1 MISSCLHV
9 RARRACLAIFV
20 LVLLATLPQ
29 LHAED
34 LVERPGSSET
44 TLAVETVA
52 PPTISAIDSGNTAWI
67 LASTALVLFMTIPG
81 LALFYGGLVKA
92 RNVLS
97 VLMHCL
103 VITAIVSII
112 WVLFGYSIAL
122 DDSIN
127 PAEGVIGLGSFIGG
141 FNKVGLANVMGN
153 LNGSIPELLVVAF
166 QMTFAVITPALIVG
180 AFAERMKFS
189 AVVLF
194 STLWLVVVYL
204 PICHMTWG
212 GGLFAQWGVLDLAG
226 GIVVH
231 VTAGFA
237 ALVACIMVG
246 PRMGFP
252 DRLEPPHSTVLTL
265 VGTGMLWV
273 GWFGFNGGSH
283 LAANE
288 SAVLTLLVTHLSA
301 SIATLTWMAIEWV
314 KFGRPSVL
322 GAATGS
328 IAGLAA
334 ITPASGSVGPMGALA
349 IGAASAVLCFYFST
363 VLKFKLR
370 YDDSLDV
377 FGVHGVGG
385 FLGTIL
391 CGVFVAK
398 SMGGVG
404 LADGMTMG
412 SQVGVQLGAAVLTA
426 VYTIVAS
433 AIILLLVKAMV
444 GLRVDAD
451 AELRGLDLGEHGER
465 GYIP

>member
-1 MISSCLHV
+1 MTTTLLPL
-9 RARRACLAIFV
+9 RAHTCSRIF
-20 LVLLATLPQ
+20 LFSLFAFILPATLFSQTDANPT
-29 LHAED
+29 A
-34 LVERPGSSET
+34 S
-44 TLAVETVA
+44 LAVDTSIEA
-52 PPTISAIDSGNTAWI
+52 PPAIDSGDTAWI

-81 LALFYGGLVKA
+81 LALFYGGLVRSK
-92 RNVLS
+92 NILS

-103 VITAIVSII
+103 VLTGVVSIV
-112 WVLFGYSIAL
+112 WVLFGYSFAL

-127 PAEGVIGLGSFIGG
+127 PESGVIGLGSFIGG
-141 FNKVGLANVMGN
+141 TSKLGFANVLGN
-153 LNGSIPELLVVAF
+153 VTGTIPEILMAAF
-166 QMTFAVITPALIVG
+166 QMTFAVITPALIIG
-180 AFAERMKFS
+180 AFAERMKFT

-194 STLWLVVVYL
+194 STIWLVVVYL

-212 GGLFAQWGVLDLAG
+212 GGLFAEWGAIDLAG

-231 VTAGFA
+231 ITAGFA

-246 PRMGFP
+246 PRKEFP
-252 DRLEPPHSTVLTL
+252 DNVEPPHSTVLTL

-273 GWFGFNGGSH
+273 GWFGFNAGSH

-288 SAVLTLLVTHLSA
+288 SAALTLLVTHLSA
-301 SIATLTWMAIEWV
+301 SMATLVWLTIDWL
-314 KFGRPSVL
+314 KFGKPSVL

-349 IGAASAVLCFYFST
+349 IGATSAVICYYFST
-363 VLKFKLR
+363 VLKTKLR

-385 FLGTIL
+385 FIGTIM

-398 SMGGVG
+398 SFGGTG
-404 LADGMTMG
+404 LADGMTIG
-412 SQVGVQLGAAVLTA
+412 SQVGVQLSAAVLTA
-426 VYTIVAS
+426 VYTVIATV
-433 AIILLLVKAMV
+433 IILMVVKMIV
-444 GLRVDAD
+444 GLRVIDD
-451 AELRGLDLGEHGER
+451 VETRGLDLGEHGER

>member
-1 MISSCLHV
+1 MLPLQ
-9 RARRACLAIFV
+9 RPLKACCALALIL
-20 LVLLATLPQ
+20 LVLTAPFAPFTSTVLAQTADADPVAEQAVTATL
-29 LHAED
+29 D
-34 LVERPGSSET
+34 T
-44 TLAVETVA
+44 
-52 PPTISAIDSGNTAWI
+52 GNTAWI
-67 LASTALVLFMTIPG
+67 LTSTALVLFMTIPG
-81 LALFYGGLVKA
+81 LALFYGGLVRTK
-92 RNVLS
+92 NILS

-103 VITAIVSII
+103 ILTAIVSII
-112 WVLFGYSIAL
+112 WVLFGYSFAL

-127 PAEGVIGLGSFIGG
+127 PASGEMGLGSFIGG
-141 FNKVGLANVMGN
+141 TSKLGLANVMGN
-153 LNGSIPELLVVAF
+153 VSGTIPELLVAAF

-194 STLWLVVVYL
+194 SAIWLVLVYL

-212 GGLFAQWGVLDLAG
+212 GGLFQQWGVLDLAG

-246 PRMGFP
+246 PRKGFP
-252 DRLEPPHSTVLTL
+252 DSVEPPHSTVLTL

-273 GWFGFNGGSH
+273 GWFGFNAGSH

-288 SAVLTLLVTHLSA
+288 SAALTLLVTHLSA
-301 SIATLTWMAIEWV
+301 CIATLVWMLIEWV
-314 KFGRPSVL
+314 KFGKPSVL

-349 IGAASAVLCFYFST
+349 IGAASAVLCFYFAT
-363 VLKFKLR
+363 VLKNKLR

-385 FLGTIL
+385 FLGTVL

-398 SMGGVG
+398 SFGGTG
-404 LADGMTMG
+404 LVDGMTIG

-426 VYTIVAS
+426 IYTVIVTAG
-433 AIILLLVKAMV
+433 ILMVVKVLV
-444 GLRVDAD
+444 GLRVDD
-451 AELRGLDLGEHGER
+451 EVESRGLDLGEHGER
-465 GYIP
+465 GYIQ